1 MIIFYK
7 LYITI
12 YNNYVY
18 IMYNIQKAFFTEL
31 FKLYFWKAFGEK
43 ILLSSESL
51 ILTTKVFQMLF

>member
-1 MIIFYK
+1 
-7 LYITI
+7 
-12 YNNYVY
+12 
-18 IMYNIQKAFFTEL
+18 MYNIQKAFFTEL